1 MVHYEG
7 ACHCGA
13 VSFEFESEAIE
24 KGVRCNCSLC
34 KRKGVI
40 MSPFSMLPEC
50 LKVTAEDEVIGRYQF
65 GTHVAK
71 HYFCKQCGI
80 YTFHETRSMPGQLRV
95 NLGCIDAI
103 NSTDL
108 PFEVLNGAALALDLP
123 G

>member
-1 MVHYEG
+1 MVCYEG

-13 VSFEFESEAIE
+13 VSFEFESETID

-34 KRKGVI
+34 KRKGSI
-40 MSPFSMLPEC
+40 MSAFAMPPER
-50 LKVTAEDEVIGRYQF
+50 LNIIAEEGAISCYQF
-65 GTHVAK
+65 GALVAK
-71 HYFCKQCGI
+71 HHFCKQCGV

-103 NSTDL
+103 KSTDL
-108 PFEVLNGAALALDLP
+108 PFEILNGAALLLEVS